1 MNDQQ
6 THLYQNRPY
15 QTFLAFIEFKKY
27 QKEMSMY
34 IKPTSNTSKV
44 DLMINNGVHSEEFE
58 RMKDLPLKQI

>member
-6 THLYQNRPY
+6 THLYQNCPY

>member
-1 MNDQQ
+1 MGCDKDD
-6 THLYQNRPY
+6 LKEI
-15 QTFLAFIEFKKY
+15 LAFIEFKKY

-58 RMKDLPLKQI
+58 HMKDVPLK